1 MFKVLGDD
9 GGFEEVGVFDEEGE
23 AVGGPGGDLG
33 GTGVDHAVCF
43 CQWDEDISLVSHKSC
58 GMV

>member
-43 CQWDEDISLVSHKSC
+43 L
-58 GMV
+58 